1 MPDIE
6 LDPHE
11 WRLKAG
17 ARHRIPWQD
26 PLGFNSYKI
35 FDPTLAPPGTP
46 ILEADIGLERETGPT
61 RVAILVL
68 LSIGLAIVA
77 PTVHTWAAII
87 INAVWP

>member
-26 PLGFNSYKI
+26 PLGFNSYKM

-46 ILEADIGLERETGPT
+46 IQEVRVGLERATGPT
-61 RVAILVL
+61 YVAILVVVL
-68 LSIGLAIVA
+68 MGASIIASV
-77 PTVHTWAAII
+77 VHYWAAII